1 MEPCFGNR
9 FFSFC
14 VQPRKCSHNFQTDV
28 TSVMS
33 SSSCHEKLEDSLKAS
48 LDQLLFAAELE
59 FPKVLVPKLTQNT
72 SDVNIEC
79 AWLYSAV
86 HNCSLCDQPLGALV
100 FCYFIIL
107 ILICACNWLYPVG
120 TVQYM
125 ATSHQGQLQK

>member
-79 AWLYSAV
+79 A
-86 HNCSLCDQPLGALV
+86 
-100 FCYFIIL
+100 
-107 ILICACNWLYPVG
+107 
-120 TVQYM
+120 
-125 ATSHQGQLQK
+125 